1 MSLSEYLI
9 RGLRR
14 LAGRLPADPR
24 VAPLLRLRREQLPL
38 AKAVARPGQLSGQIL
53 AVQGVEDPIFHG
65 LLAALARDLQEA
77 VGVQPWLL
85 QVRSINGAIG
95 AGALSRLARSLPVTA
110 LFNAQWRRA
119 NADVMA
125 GVAYRSG
132 GWQSPL
138 ALVRGL
144 RAGRDL
150 QQRLQQQGGLA
161 DLRIDGILVG
171 DLVIDSYLRFRPAAT
186 VDLADP
192 FLARLLKQM
201 LRDVALA
208 QAWFARARPV
218 LYLSSY
224 STYIEHGVA
233 VRVALAHGI
242 PVRVFGNLVTFG
254 KRLTAD
260 DPFHATNGGAYR
272 KTVESL
278 TEPGPAL
285 DRARDLLEGR
295 LGGKIDHA
303 TNYMRRSA
311 YEHCDEPVPAE
322 VRGAVVVFLHDFFDS
337 PHIYADLI
345 FDDFWQW
352 ICFTICTLTES
363 GTPFFL
369 KPHPNQIAASVE
381 VLKQLHFQF
390 PTLRMLSTR
399 ITNRQL
405 VDVGMGAGVTV
416 YGTVAHELAYLGVP
430 VICCARHPHHA
441 FDFCRTARSVSEYEA
456 MLLQPFE
463 LPLSRE
469 QMRHQALQFY
479 YAHNLHGD
487 AGALALRAHFG
498 CLFRLGSDEGAQ
510 PDALAKAL
518 KAMRA
523 DTAWQAFVEQLIVD
537 MNLPRRPLVA
547 IDTLKT

>member
-1 MSLSEYLI
+1 MSLTKKLI

-14 LAGRLPADPR
+14 LASRLPADPR
-24 VAPLLRLRREQLPL
+24 VAPLLAQRRDRATLAKVDVRSEPL
-38 AKAVARPGQLSGQIL
+38 AGRAL

-65 LLAALARDLQEA
+65 LLATLAGDLQEA

-95 AGALSRLARSLPVTA
+95 TGVVARLARSWPVAA

-138 ALVRGL
+138 SRWRRA
-144 RAGRDL
+144 RAGRAL
-150 QQRLQQQGGLA
+150 QQRLQRQGGLA
-161 DLRIDGILVG
+161 DLSIDGILVG

-192 FLARLLKQM
+192 FLARLLTQM

-208 QAWFARARPV
+208 QAWFASARPA

-233 VRVALAHGI
+233 VRVALARGI

-254 KRLTAD
+254 KRLSTN
-260 DPFHATNGGAYR
+260 DPFHATNGDPYR
-272 KTVESL
+272 DIAESL
-278 TEPGPAL
+278 AEPGPAL
-285 DRARDLLEGR
+285 EKARELLEGR

-303 TNYMRRSA
+303 TSYMRQSA
-311 YEHCDEPVPAE
+311 YAPSSEPVPDG

-337 PHIYADLI
+337 PHIYADLV

-352 ICFTICTLTES
+352 ICCTIHTLTEAS
-363 GTPFFL
+363 IPFFL
-369 KPHPNQIAASVE
+369 KPHPNQIAASVA
-381 VLKQLHFQF
+381 VLDQLRAQF
-390 PTLRMLSTR
+390 PALRLLSTR

-405 VDVGMGAGVTV
+405 VEAGMGAGVTV
-416 YGTVAHELAYLGVP
+416 YGTVGHELAYLGVP

-441 FDFCRTARSVSEYEA
+441 FDFCRTAHSVAEYQA
-456 MLLQPFE
+456 MLRQPFE

-469 QMRHQALQFY
+469 LMRQQALQFY
-479 YAHNLHGD
+479 YAHNLHGTTEALSLRTRFGELFKVGND
-487 AGALALRAHFG
+487 ASAP
-498 CLFRLGSDEGAQ
+498 
-510 PDALAKAL
+510 PDALARSLEAL
-518 KAMRA
+518 RA
-523 DTAWQAFVEQLIVD
+523 EPAWPVFVQELIQDIQAA
-537 MNLPRRPLVA
+537 PA
-547 IDTLKT
+547 WG

>member
-1 MSLSEYLI
+1 MSLTKKLI

-14 LAGRLPADPR
+14 LASRLPTDPR
-24 VAPLLRLRREQLPL
+24 VVPLLELRRSRLPL
-38 AKAVARPGQLSGQIL
+38 AKVDVRLDLLAGRVL
-53 AVQGVEDPIFHG
+53 AVQGVEDPIFYG
-65 LLAALARDLQEA
+65 LLATLAGDLQAA

-95 AGALSRLARSLPVTA
+95 AGALTWLVRSWPVTA
-110 LFNAQWRRA
+110 LFNTQWRRA

-125 GVAYRSG
+125 GVAYCSG

-138 ALVRGL
+138 ARWRAA
-144 RAGRDL
+144 RAGRAL

-192 FLARLLKQM
+192 FLARLLTQM

-208 QAWFARARPV
+208 QDWFASARPA

-233 VRVALAHGI
+233 VRVALARGI

-254 KRLTAD
+254 KRLSVD
-260 DPFHATNGGAYR
+260 DPFHATNGAAYR
-272 KTVESL
+272 AIAESL
-278 TEPGPAL
+278 AEPGPAL
-285 DRARDLLEGR
+285 ARANELLAGR

-303 TNYMRRSA
+303 TSYMRQSA
-311 YEHCDEPVPAE
+311 YAPSGEPVPAE

-337 PHIYADLI
+337 PHIYADLV

-352 ICFTICTLTES
+352 ICCTIQTLSEA
-363 GTPFFL
+363 GIPFFL
-369 KPHPNQIAASVE
+369 KPHPNQIAASVA
-381 VLKQLHFQF
+381 VLDHLRAQF
-390 PTLRMLSTR
+390 PSVRLLSMR

-405 VDVGMGAGVTV
+405 VESGMGAGVTV
-416 YGTVAHELAYLGVP
+416 YGTVGHELAYLGVP

-441 FDFCRTARSVSEYEA
+441 FDFCRTAHSLEDYKG
-456 MLLQPFE
+456 MLRQPFE
-463 LPLSRE
+463 LPIDRDA
-469 QMRHQALQFY
+469 MRHQALQFY
-479 YAHNLHGD
+479 YAHNLHGS
-487 AGALALRAHFG
+487 AEVQALLARFGALFKVGNDDKA
-498 CLFRLGSDEGAQ
+498 S
-510 PDALAKAL
+510 PDALARSLAAL
-518 KAMRA
+518 RAEPAWPVFVQDLIQDMRA
-523 DTAWQAFVEQLIVD
+523 APA
-537 MNLPRRPLVA
+537 RA
-547 IDTLKT
+547 